1 MTVEGVTNACRER
14 LCAVPTALNVGKIQA
29 GFWRQCSSYA
39 QPRGCCWN
47 FLLCSRGWIVNPNA
61 SWRQVS
67 SHTVVFGP
75 LTAMPISKGKFAWIG
90 IGSAV
95 AAAIGSRAALL
106 AEGVA
111 LQRLWRTPGFIVAFY
126 VPPWL
131 DSRASKHPW
140 LVFLLW
146 LPFAVDWLILF
157 SAFCALALLVSG
169 GLPIL

>member
-1 MTVEGVTNACRER
+1 MDRDWFCRR
-14 LCAVPTALNVGKIQA
+14 RCY
-29 GFWRQCSSYA
+29 R
-39 QPRGCCWN
+39 
-47 FLLCSRGWIVNPNA
+47 
-61 SWRQVS
+61 
-67 SHTVVFGP
+67 
-75 LTAMPISKGKFAWIG
+75 ISC
-90 IGSAV
+90 
-95 AAAIGSRAALL
+95 RTLL

-157 SAFCALALLVSG
+157 SAFCALAVLVSG